1 MEQPRP
7 ATSMY
12 HRRLRL
18 IALLMGGVMLLLAL
32 QLGRLTLVEGSQRLG
47 QAEQT
52 LHRRTL
58 LPTWRGSILDRQG
71 RKIAVDR
78 PGYAVAVEFDVIT
91 GAWEMQQARRE
102 ARRELGASRWATL
115 SPAARLAAA
124 RDRLPQWRAKTERL
138 YAEIRRLG
146 GIDEAEL
153 NRRLDAI
160 RGEVQETAAAVWAAQ
175 RAAESAKY
183 GEESDFEFR
192 LGKIREQT
200 EAHVVLPSVS
210 DAVAFEF
217 RALADQLPGMLEVQN
232 ARRRVYPWS
241 EAEVRL
247 DRSSLPRPMRS
258 SRPMTIR
265 VKGVADHICGS
276 MRPAVREDV
285 QRRPYRDSTN
295 GRIDLG
301 GYRAV
306 GDTAGE
312 RGLEKVFEDH
322 LRGTRGQVSR
332 RLDSDAVIRV
342 DPVPGKDL
350 QITLDTALQ
359 ARIQAILSHGFGLT
373 TVQEF
378 HHNSGLPVGWKLN
391 SAAVVMEV
399 ETGEILAMVSMPTRA
414 EGEEV
419 DDRTQ
424 AIEQPWVNRPVEAI
438 YPPGSIIKP
447 LVLVAAVTEGVHDL
461 NATIECTGHYF
472 PNVKDVA
479 RCWIYRERWGYTTH
493 GPLKAEDALG
503 QSCNIFFYTLADRL
517 GMNRLSAWYGRFG
530 MGSPLH
536 VGLEYEYLGRDAE
549 RKKKTF
555 RTGEA
560 GGHVPDAAEM
570 TESALAGQLQ
580 FDTIILGIGQGPIA
594 WTPLHAANAYATIA
608 RGGAI
613 RDAKLVLDDSVA
625 PRTKRCDDLHL
636 HGGAVDAALEGLRR
650 AVSEGGTGHHITY
663 SPGDREPIF
672 NAEGVTVWGKTGTA
686 QAPRLI
692 LEDTNGNGRL
702 DADDD
707 GIDGLDHAWF
717 VGLVGPD
724 DTQRPMFAI
733 SVIVEYGGSGG
744 RVAGPIANQII
755 HALQREGYLPERA
768 LVDPGAEGE
777 R

>member
-1 MEQPRP
+1 
-7 ATSMY
+7 MY

-18 IALLMGGVMLLLAL
+18 IALLMGGVLLLLAL
-32 QLGRLTLVEGSQRLG
+32 QLGRLTMVEGAQRL
-47 QAEQT
+47 QRAEQT

-91 GAWEMQQARRE
+91 GAWEMRQAGRQ
-102 ARRELGASRWATL
+102 ARRELGATAWSAL

-124 RDRLPQWRAKTERL
+124 RDRLPQWRAKSERL
-138 YAEIRRLG
+138 YAELRRLG

-160 RGEVQETAAAVWAAQ
+160 RSEVQETAAAVWAAQ

-192 LGKIREQT
+192 PGRIREQT

-217 RALADQLPGMLEVQN
+217 SALADDLPGMLKVQN

-247 DRSSLPRPMRS
+247 DRSNLPRPLRS
-258 SRPMTIR
+258 NRPMRIR
-265 VKGVADHICGS
+265 VRGVADHICGS
-276 MRPAVREDV
+276 MRPVVREDV
-285 QRRPYRDSTN
+285 ERRPYRVPAT

-301 GYRAV
+301 GYRPV
-306 GDTAGE
+306 GDIAGE

-322 LRGTRGQVSR
+322 LRGTRGEVSR
-332 RLDSDAVIRV
+332 RLDLDRVIRIE
-342 DPVPGKDL
+342 PTPGRDL
-350 QITLDTALQ
+350 QITLDLALQ
-359 ARIQAILSHGFGLT
+359 ARIQAIMSHEFGLT
-373 TVQEF
+373 IVQEF
-378 HHNSGLPVGWKLN
+378 HHNSGLPLGWKLN
-391 SAAVVMEV
+391 GAAVVMEV

-414 EGEEV
+414 DGEEM
-419 DDRTQ
+419 DARRQ

-461 NATIECTGHYF
+461 TETIECIGHYF
-472 PNVKDVA
+472 PHVKNVA

-493 GPLKAEDALG
+493 GPLVAEDALG

-517 GMNRLSAWYGRFG
+517 GMNRLAAWYGRFG

-536 VGLEYEYLGRDAE
+536 VGLEYEYLGRDADGNE
-549 RKKKTF
+549 RTI

-560 GGHVPDAAEM
+560 GGHIPDAAEM
-570 TESALAGQLQ
+570 SESALAGRLD

-608 RGGAI
+608 RGGTI
-613 RDAKLVLDDSVA
+613 RDAKLVSDDSIA
-625 PRTKRCDDLHL
+625 PRPRRCNDLHL
-636 HGGAVDAALEGLRR
+636 HGAAVDAALEGLRR

-663 SPGDREPIF
+663 SPGDREAIF
-672 NAEGVTVWGKTGTA
+672 NAEGVNVWGKTGTA
-686 QAPRLI
+686 QAPKLI
-692 LEDTNGNGRL
+692 LEDTNANGRL
-702 DADDD
+702 DAGDD

-717 VGLVGPD
+717 VGLVGPA
-724 DTQRPMFAI
+724 DTRRPMFAL

-744 RVAGPIANQII
+744 RVAGPVANQII
-755 HALQREGYLPERA
+755 HALQREGYLPA
-768 LVDPGAEGE
+768 QAFFDPGAEGD